1 MPGSQLATAAGGGA
15 GAPSPPA
22 APLSRAD
29 RRARIALGL
38 TGLASV
44 AAALADRYALPIM
57 IVLVCGVVFAAAHRW
72 LLAWRTMV
80 GEITLVILSIPIK
93 RCALPV
99 NLPLQLEPYRLLVLA
114 VGPGLAGSLLIDER
128 LKWRSTPFDA
138 PIAMLVVAILVSVL
152 TRSGHIMDIGL
163 GSYVTRYIMF

>member
-22 APLSRAD
+22 APPLSRAD

-72 LLAWRTMV
+72 LLAWRTML
-80 GEITLVILSIPIK
+80 GAIILVILFIPIK
-93 RCALPV
+93 RYELPV

-114 VGPGLAGSLLIDER
+114 VGAGLAGSLLID
-128 LKWRSTPFDA
+128 
-138 PIAMLVVAILVSVL
+138 
-152 TRSGHIMDIGL
+152 
-163 GSYVTRYIMF
+163 

>member
-72 LLAWRTMV
+72 LLAWRTML
-80 GEITLVILSIPIK
+80 GAIILVILFIQIK
-93 RCALPV
+93 RYELPV
-99 NLPLQLEPYRLLVLA
+99 NIPIQLEPYRLLVLA
-114 VGPGLAGSLLIDER
+114 VAAALPGSLLI
-128 LKWRSTPFDA
+128 
-138 PIAMLVVAILVSVL
+138 
-152 TRSGHIMDIGL
+152 
-163 GSYVTRYIMF
+163 